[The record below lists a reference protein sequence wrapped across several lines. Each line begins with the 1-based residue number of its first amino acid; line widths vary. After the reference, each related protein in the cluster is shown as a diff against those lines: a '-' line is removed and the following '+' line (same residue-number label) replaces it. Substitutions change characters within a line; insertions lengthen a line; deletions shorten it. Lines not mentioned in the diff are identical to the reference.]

1 MANTYKPTS
10 AVGEHHFG
18 AEQFEADFTPAEER
32 DWLDGKH
39 IELVP
44 RRYKVLSDN
53 YTGGEQGE
61 LIEAALPVEIEAALI
76 SGGHLERARKA
87 PKKEADNGEKDADG
101 GDKDPD
107 KKPAAKKPA
116 ARKKQE

>member
-18 AEQFEADFTPAEER
+18 AEPFEAEFTPAEER
-32 DWLDGKH
+32 DWIDGKH

-53 YTGGEQGE
+53 YTGGAQGE

-87 PKKEADNGEKDADG
+87 PSPSGENE
-101 GDKDPD
+101 PD
-107 KKPAAKKPA
+107 KKPATKKTAAKKA
-116 ARKKQE
+116 EKAEKE

>member
-10 AVGEHHFG
+10 VVGEHNFG
-18 AEQFEADFTPAEER
+18 ADEFEADFTPAEER
-32 DWLDGKH
+32 DWIDGKH
-39 IELVP
+39 VELVP

-53 YTGGEQGE
+53 YTGGAQGE

-87 PKKEADNGEKDADG
+87 PTPSNENE
-101 GDKDPD
+101 PD
-107 KKPAAKKPA
+107 KKPAARKPA

>member
-1 MANTYKPTS
+1 MSNTYKPLS
-10 AVGEHHFG
+10 EFGEHHFG
-18 AEQFEADFTPAEER
+18 ADEFEADFTAAEER
-32 DWLDGKH
+32 DWVDGKH
-39 IELVP
+39 VELVP

-76 SGGHLERARKA
+76 SGGHLERARKV
-87 PKKEADNGEKDADG
+87 PTPSSENE
-101 GDKDPD
+101 PD